1 MRAGSGS
8 VTCLREIP
16 AFAGITRFSR
26 ERREKTITNPK
37 PRIFYGWYILGVILL
52 TGLFAGP
59 TSQVFIGV
67 LVRPIGEDTGWS
79 ATAIAGAVTVGGI
92 LSGVGAP
99 FVGVLAD
106 RYSPRVLMTFGVVL
120 MGVSFFLIAAAPAVW
135 VLVLGYAIARG
146 IAQNMIAGVV
156 PRVVVVNWFRRMRGR
171 AIGLVGTAHP
181 VGTFVLGPAA
191 LLIIG
196 AGLGWRGVW
205 VIFGVAVIV
214 FLVLP
219 NALVIRRTPEEM
231 GLLPD
236 GDDATEAGG
245 QAAIEASAREAEQ
258 SWTLREAVRTPS
270 FALIILSI
278 VLTNYGGG
286 GLPFHM
292 PQIYGDQGLRE
303 AIGVAAVSMFAIS
316 GAFANTLWG
325 FLAERISERLLG
337 IFTMLMGTAL
347 ALGFQFVSH
356 PVAAVAYGILLG
368 IAARGEG
375 SILMILIANYY
386 GRRSY
391 GAISGLVQTALLGG
405 LALGPLIMSMIRES
419 TGSYLPVF
427 YSAAVTFTI
436 AAVLLALAVKP
447 KRPQR
452 APDAATA
459 TGGGTQP

>member
-1 MRAGSGS
+1 M
-8 VTCLREIP
+8 TTP
-16 AFAGITRFSR
+16 
-26 ERREKTITNPK
+26 NPK
-37 PRIFYGWYILGVILL
+37 PQRRIFYGWYILGVILL

-67 LVRPIGEDTGWS
+67 LVRPISEDTGWS
-79 ATAIAGAVTVGGI
+79 ATAIAGAVTVGGM

-99 FVGVLAD
+99 FVGLLAD
-106 RYSPRVLMTFGVVL
+106 RYSPRVLMTLGVVL
-120 MGVSFFLIAAAPAVW
+120 MAATFFLIAAAPAVW
-135 VLVLGYAIARG
+135 VLVVGYAIARG
-146 IAQNMIAGVV
+146 IAQNLIAGVV

-181 VGTFVLGPAA
+181 IGTFVLGPAA
-191 LLIIG
+191 LLIIS

-205 VIFGVAVIV
+205 VILGIAVIV

-236 GDDATEAGG
+236 GDEVTESGG
-245 QAAIEASAREAEQ
+245 QAAIEASAREAEE
-258 SWTLREAVRTPS
+258 SWTLREAIRTPS

-292 PQIYGDQGLRE
+292 PQIYADQGLRE

-356 PVAAVAYGILLG
+356 PVVAVGYGVLLG
-368 IAARGEG
+368 VAARGEG

-405 LALGPLIMSMIRES
+405 LALGPLIMSVIRES
-419 TGSYLPVF
+419 TGSYLSVF

-436 AAVLLALAVKP
+436 AAVLLSLAVKP

-452 APDAATA
+452 AVNAATA
-459 TGGGTQP
+459 MGGDAQP

>member
-1 MRAGSGS
+1 M
-8 VTCLREIP
+8 T
-16 AFAGITRFSR
+16 TT
-26 ERREKTITNPK
+26 KPK

-67 LVRPIGEDTGWS
+67 LVRPISEDTGWS

-92 LSGVGAP
+92 LAGIAAP
-99 FVGVLAD
+99 FVGLLAD
-106 RYSPRVLMTFGVVL
+106 RYSPRVLMTVGVVL
-120 MGVSFFLIAAAPAVW
+120 MAASFFLIAAAPAVW
-135 VLVLGYAIARG
+135 VLVLGYAVARG

-171 AIGLVGTAHP
+171 AIGLTGTAHP

-205 VIFGVAVIV
+205 VLFGVAVLV

-219 NALVIRRTPEEM
+219 TALVIRRTPEEM

-236 GDDATEAGG
+236 GDDATGAER
-245 QAAIEASAREAEQ
+245 AAAAAANAREAEQ
-258 SWTLREAVRTPS
+258 SWTFREALRTPS
-270 FALIILSI
+270 FTLIICSI
-278 VLTNYGGG
+278 ILTNYGGG

-292 PQIYGDQGLRE
+292 PQYYGQQGMAE
-303 AIGVAAVSMFAIS
+303 AVGVVAVSMFAIS

-337 IFTMLMGTAL
+337 VFTMLMGMAL
-347 ALGFQFVSH
+347 ALGFQFVTH
-356 PVAAVAYGILLG
+356 PAAAVGYGVLLG

-375 SILMILIANYY
+375 SILMILVANYY

-405 LALGPLIMSMIRES
+405 LALGPLIMSVIRES

-436 AAVLLALAVKP
+436 AAALLALAVKP
-447 KRPQR
+447 QRPQQPLTESQ
-452 APDAATA
+452 AM
-459 TGGGTQP
+459 GGA

>member
-1 MRAGSGS
+1 M
-8 VTCLREIP
+8 
-16 AFAGITRFSR
+16 
-26 ERREKTITNPK
+26 
-37 PRIFYGWYILGVILL
+37 
-52 TGLFAGP
+52 
-59 TSQVFIGV
+59 
-67 LVRPIGEDTGWS
+67 
-79 ATAIAGAVTVGGI
+79 TVGGI

-181 VGTFVLGPAA
+181 IGTFALGPVA

-196 AGLGWRGVW
+196 TGFGWRGVW
-205 VIFGVAVIV
+205 VLFGIAVIV

-219 NALVIRRTPEEM
+219 NALVIRRAPEEM

-258 SWTLREAVRTPS
+258 SWTFREAVRTPS
-270 FALIILSI
+270 FVLIILSI

-292 PQIYGDQGLRE
+292 PQIYADQGLRE

-337 IFTMLMGTAL
+337 IFTMLMGTVL
-347 ALGFQFVSH
+347 ALGFQFVSN

-368 IAARGEG
+368 VAARGEG
-375 SILMILIANYY
+375 SILMILVANYY

-405 LALGPLIMSMIRES
+405 LALGPFIMSVIRES

-427 YSAAVTFTI
+427 YSAAATFTI
-436 AAVLLALAVKP
+436 AAALLALAVKP

-452 APDAATA
+452 VPGDAAA

>member
-1 MRAGSGS
+1 M
-8 VTCLREIP
+8 TTP
-16 AFAGITRFSR
+16 
-26 ERREKTITNPK
+26 NPQPR

-67 LVRPIGEDTGWS
+67 LVRPISEDTGWS
-79 ATAIAGAVTVGGI
+79 ATAIAGAVTVGGM

-120 MGVSFFLIAAAPAVW
+120 MSASFFLIASAPAVW

-181 VGTFVLGPAA
+181 IGTFVLGPAA
-191 LLIIG
+191 LLIIS

-205 VIFGVAVIV
+205 VILGIAVIV

-236 GDDATEAGG
+236 GDDVTEAGG
-245 QAAIEASAREAEQ
+245 QAAREASAREAEE
-258 SWTLREAVRTPS
+258 SWTLREAIRTPS

-292 PQIYGDQGLRE
+292 PQYYADQGLRE

-337 IFTMLMGTAL
+337 IFTMLMGMAL
-347 ALGFQFVSH
+347 ALGFQFVSN
-356 PVAAVAYGILLG
+356 PVAAVGYGVLLG

-375 SILMILIANYY
+375 SILMILVANYY

-405 LALGPLIMSMIRES
+405 LALGPLIMSVIRES
-419 TGSYLPVF
+419 TGSYLSVF

-436 AAVLLALAVKP
+436 AAALLALAVKP

-452 APDAATA
+452 APNAAINA
-459 TGGGTQP
+459 GG

>member
-1 MRAGSGS
+1 M
-8 VTCLREIP
+8 
-16 AFAGITRFSR
+16 
-26 ERREKTITNPK
+26 
-37 PRIFYGWYILGVILL
+37 
-52 TGLFAGP
+52 
-59 TSQVFIGV
+59 
-67 LVRPIGEDTGWS
+67 
-79 ATAIAGAVTVGGI
+79 TVGGI

-181 VGTFVLGPAA
+181 IGTFALGPVA

-196 AGLGWRGVW
+196 TGFGWRGVW
-205 VIFGVAVIV
+205 VLFGIAVIV

-219 NALVIRRTPEEM
+219 NALVIRRAPEEM

-258 SWTLREAVRTPS
+258 SWTFREAVRTPS
-270 FALIILSI
+270 FVLIILSI

-292 PQIYGDQGLRE
+292 PQIYADQGLRE

-337 IFTMLMGTAL
+337 IFTMLMGTVL
-347 ALGFQFVSH
+347 ALGFQFVSN

-368 IAARGEG
+368 VAARGEG
-375 SILMILIANYY
+375 SILMILVANYY

-405 LALGPLIMSMIRES
+405 LALGPFIMSVIRES

-436 AAVLLALAVKP
+436 AAALLALAVKP

-452 APDAATA
+452 VPGDAAA

>member
-1 MRAGSGS
+1 MPAS
-8 VTCLREIP
+8 VLLTTP
-16 AFAGITRFSR
+16 
-26 ERREKTITNPK
+26 NPK
-37 PRIFYGWYILGVILL
+37 PQRRIFYGWYILGVILL

-59 TSQVFIGV
+59 TSQVFIGI
-67 LVRPIGEDTGWS
+67 LVDPISEDTGWS
-79 ATAIAGAVTVGGI
+79 ATAIAGAVTVGGV
-92 LSGVGAP
+92 LAGVGSP
-99 FVGVLAD
+99 LVGFLAD
-106 RYSPRVLMTFGVVL
+106 RYSPRVLMTLGVVL
-120 MGVSFFLIAAAPAVW
+120 MGASFFLIAAAPGVW
-135 VLVLGYAIARG
+135 VLMAGYAIARG

-156 PRVVVVNWFRRMRGR
+156 PRVVAVNWFRRMRGR

-181 VGTFVLGPAA
+181 IGTFVLGPVA
-191 LLIIG
+191 LLIIS
-196 AGLGWRGVW
+196 AGYNWRSVW
-205 VIFGVAVIV
+205 VVLGIAVIV

-219 NALVIRRTPEEM
+219 NALIIRRTPEEM

-236 GDDATEAGG
+236 GDDVTEAGG
-245 QAAIEASAREAEQ
+245 QAAVEASAREAAQ
-258 SWTLREAVRTPS
+258 SWTFREAMRTPS
-270 FALIILSI
+270 FVLILIAI

-292 PQIYGDQGLRE
+292 PQYYGQEGF
-303 AIGVAAVSMFAIS
+303 AVQIGVAAVSMFAIS

-347 ALGFQFVSH
+347 ALGFQFVSN
-356 PVAAVAYGILLG
+356 PVVAVAYGVLLG
-368 IAARGEG
+368 VASRGEG

-391 GAISGLVQTALLGG
+391 GAISGVVQTALLVG
-405 LALGPLIMSMIRES
+405 LALGPLIMSMVRES

-447 KRPQR
+447 KRPQH
-452 APDAATA
+452 APNAAINA
-459 TGGGTQP
+459 EGDSQP

>member
-1 MRAGSGS
+1 MS
-8 VTCLREIP
+8 VHLTTP
-16 AFAGITRFSR
+16 
-26 ERREKTITNPK
+26 NPK
-37 PRIFYGWYILGVILL
+37 PQRRIFYGWYILGVILL

-59 TSQVFIGV
+59 TSQVFIGI
-67 LVRPIGEDTGWS
+67 LVDPISDDTGWS
-79 ATAIAGAVTVGGI
+79 ATSIAGAVTVGGV
-92 LSGVGAP
+92 LAGVGAP
-99 FVGVLAD
+99 FVGLLAD
-106 RYSPRVLMTFGVVL
+106 RYNPRVLMTFGVVL
-120 MGVSFFLIAAAPAVW
+120 MGASFFLIASAPSVW
-135 VLVLGYAIARG
+135 VLVAGYAIARG

-181 VGTFVLGPAA
+181 VGTFVLGPVA

-196 AGLGWRGVW
+196 TGLGWRGVW
-205 VIFGVAVIV
+205 VIFGIAVIV
-214 FLVLP
+214 LLVLP

-236 GDDATEAGG
+236 GDDVTEAGG
-245 QAAIEASAREAEQ
+245 QAALEASAREAAQ
-258 SWTLREAVRTPS
+258 SWTFREAIRTPS
-270 FALIILSI
+270 FTLIIVSI

-292 PQIYGDQGLRE
+292 PQYYGEEGFAVE
-303 AIGVAAVSMFAIS
+303 IGVAAVSMFAIS

-337 IFTMLMGTAL
+337 VFTMLMGTAL
-347 ALGFQFVSH
+347 ALGFQFVAH
-356 PVAAVAYGILLG
+356 PAVAVGYGILLG

-391 GAISGLVQTALLGG
+391 GAISGLVQTALLVG
-405 LALGPLIMSMIRES
+405 LALGPFIMSVIRES
-419 TGSYLPVF
+419 TGSYLAVF

-447 KRPQR
+447 KRPQ
-452 APDAATA
+452 PTTNTAAA
-459 TGGGTQP
+459 TGGNPQP

>member
-1 MRAGSGS
+1 M
-8 VTCLREIP
+8 TTP
-16 AFAGITRFSR
+16 
-26 ERREKTITNPK
+26 NPK
-37 PRIFYGWYILGVILL
+37 PQRRIFYGWYILGVILL

-59 TSQVFIGV
+59 TSQVFIGI
-67 LVRPIGEDTGWS
+67 LVNPISDDTGWS
-79 ATAIAGAVTVGGI
+79 ATSIAGAVTVGGV
-92 LSGVGAP
+92 LAGVGAP
-99 FVGVLAD
+99 FVGLLAD
-106 RYSPRVLMTFGVVL
+106 RYNPRVLMTFGVVL
-120 MGVSFFLIAAAPAVW
+120 MGASFFLIASAPSVW
-135 VLVLGYAIARG
+135 VLVAGYAIARG

-181 VGTFVLGPAA
+181 VGTFVLGPVA

-196 AGLGWRGVW
+196 TGLGWRGVW
-205 VIFGVAVIV
+205 VIFGIAVIV
-214 FLVLP
+214 LLVLP

-236 GDDATEAGG
+236 GDDVTEAGG
-245 QAAIEASAREAEQ
+245 QAALEASAREAAQ
-258 SWTLREAVRTPS
+258 SWTFREAIRTPS
-270 FALIILSI
+270 FTLIIVSI

-292 PQIYGDQGLRE
+292 PQYYGEEGFAVE
-303 AIGVAAVSMFAIS
+303 IGVAAVSMFAIS

-337 IFTMLMGTAL
+337 VFTMLMGTAL
-347 ALGFQFVSH
+347 ALGFQFVAH
-356 PVAAVAYGILLG
+356 PAVAVGYGILLG

-391 GAISGLVQTALLGG
+391 GAISGLVQTALLVG
-405 LALGPLIMSMIRES
+405 LALGPFIMSVIRES
-419 TGSYLPVF
+419 TGSYLAVF

-447 KRPQR
+447 KRPL
-452 APDAATA
+452 PTTNTAAA
-459 TGGGTQP
+459 TGGNPQP

>member
-1 MRAGSGS
+1 MS
-8 VTCLREIP
+8 VHLTTP
-16 AFAGITRFSR
+16 
-26 ERREKTITNPK
+26 NPK
-37 PRIFYGWYILGVILL
+37 PQRRIFYGWYILGVILL

-59 TSQVFIGV
+59 TSQVFIGI
-67 LVRPIGEDTGWS
+67 LVDPISQDTGWS
-79 ATAIAGAVTVGGI
+79 PTSIAGAVTVGGV
-92 LSGVGAP
+92 LAGVGAP
-99 FVGVLAD
+99 FVGLLAD
-106 RYSPRVLMTFGVVL
+106 RYNPRVLMTFGVVL
-120 MGVSFFLIAAAPAVW
+120 MGASFFLIASAPSVW
-135 VLVLGYAIARG
+135 VLVAGYAIARG

-181 VGTFVLGPAA
+181 VGTFVLGPVA

-196 AGLGWRGVW
+196 TGLGWRGVW
-205 VIFGVAVIV
+205 VIFGIAVIV
-214 FLVLP
+214 LLVLP

-236 GDDATEAGG
+236 GDDVTEAGG
-245 QAAIEASAREAEQ
+245 QAALEASAREAAQ
-258 SWTLREAVRTPS
+258 SWTFREAIRTPS
-270 FALIILSI
+270 FTLIIVSI

-292 PQIYGDQGLRE
+292 PQYYGEEGFAVE
-303 AIGVAAVSMFAIS
+303 IGVAAVSMFAIS

-337 IFTMLMGTAL
+337 VFTMLMGTAL
-347 ALGFQFVSH
+347 ALGFQFVAH
-356 PVAAVAYGILLG
+356 PAVAVGYGILLG

-391 GAISGLVQTALLGG
+391 GAISGLVQTALLVG
-405 LALGPLIMSMIRES
+405 LALGPFIMSVIRES
-419 TGSYLPVF
+419 TGSYLAVF

-447 KRPQR
+447 KRPQ
-452 APDAATA
+452 PTTNTAAA
-459 TGGGTQP
+459 TGGNPQP

>member
-1 MRAGSGS
+1 M
-8 VTCLREIP
+8 
-16 AFAGITRFSR
+16 
-26 ERREKTITNPK
+26 
-37 PRIFYGWYILGVILL
+37 
-52 TGLFAGP
+52 
-59 TSQVFIGV
+59 
-67 LVRPIGEDTGWS
+67 
-79 ATAIAGAVTVGGI
+79 TVGGI

-181 VGTFVLGPAA
+181 IGTFALGPVA

-196 AGLGWRGVW
+196 SGFGWRGVW
-205 VIFGVAVIV
+205 VLFGIAVIV

-219 NALVIRRTPEEM
+219 NALVIRRAPEEM

-258 SWTLREAVRTPS
+258 SWTFREAVRTPS
-270 FALIILSI
+270 FVLIILSI

-292 PQIYGDQGLRE
+292 PQIYADQGLRE

-337 IFTMLMGTAL
+337 IFTMLMGTVL
-347 ALGFQFVSH
+347 ALGFQFVSN

-375 SILMILIANYY
+375 SILMILVANYY

-405 LALGPLIMSMIRES
+405 LALGPFIMSVIRES

-436 AAVLLALAVKP
+436 AAALLALAVKP

-452 APDAATA
+452 VPGDAAA

>member
-1 MRAGSGS
+1 MS
-8 VTCLREIP
+8 VHLTTP
-16 AFAGITRFSR
+16 
-26 ERREKTITNPK
+26 NPK
-37 PRIFYGWYILGVILL
+37 PQRRIFYGWYILGVILL

-59 TSQVFIGV
+59 TSQVFIGI
-67 LVRPIGEDTGWS
+67 LVNPISDDTGWS
-79 ATAIAGAVTVGGI
+79 ATSIAGAVTVGGV
-92 LSGVGAP
+92 LAGVGAP
-99 FVGVLAD
+99 FVGLLAD
-106 RYSPRVLMTFGVVL
+106 RYNPRVLMTFGVVL
-120 MGVSFFLIAAAPAVW
+120 MGASFFLIASAPSVW
-135 VLVLGYAIARG
+135 VLVAGYAIARG

-181 VGTFVLGPAA
+181 VGTFVLGPVA

-196 AGLGWRGVW
+196 TGLGWRGVW
-205 VIFGVAVIV
+205 VIFGIAVIV
-214 FLVLP
+214 LLVLP

-236 GDDATEAGG
+236 GDDVTEAGG
-245 QAAIEASAREAEQ
+245 QAALEASAREAAQ
-258 SWTLREAVRTPS
+258 SWTFREAIRTPS
-270 FALIILSI
+270 FTLIIVSI

-292 PQIYGDQGLRE
+292 PQYYGEEGFAVE
-303 AIGVAAVSMFAIS
+303 IGVAAVSMFAIS

-337 IFTMLMGTAL
+337 VFTMLMGTAL
-347 ALGFQFVSH
+347 ALGFQFVAH
-356 PVAAVAYGILLG
+356 PAVAVGYGILLG

-391 GAISGLVQTALLGG
+391 GAISGLVQTALLVG
-405 LALGPLIMSMIRES
+405 LALGPFIMSVIRES
-419 TGSYLPVF
+419 TGSYLAVF

-447 KRPQR
+447 KRPLPTTN
-452 APDAATA
+452 AAAT
-459 TGGGTQP
+459 TGGNPQP

>member
-1 MRAGSGS
+1 MRDSR
-8 VTCLREIP
+8 LR
-16 AFAGITRFSR
+16 GND
-26 ERREKTITNPK
+26 ERRTITNPK
-37 PRIFYGWYILGVILL
+37 PQRRIFYGWYILGVILL

-59 TSQVFIGV
+59 TSQVFIGI
-67 LVRPIGEDTGWS
+67 LVDPISQDTGWS
-79 ATAIAGAVTVGGI
+79 PTSIAGAVTVGGV
-92 LSGVGAP
+92 LAGVGAP
-99 FVGVLAD
+99 FVGLLAD
-106 RYSPRVLMTFGVVL
+106 RYNPRVLMTFGVVL
-120 MGVSFFLIAAAPAVW
+120 MGASFFLIASAPSVW
-135 VLVLGYAIARG
+135 VLVAGYAIARG

-181 VGTFVLGPAA
+181 VGTFVLGPVA

-196 AGLGWRGVW
+196 TGLGWRGVW
-205 VIFGVAVIV
+205 VIFGIAVIV
-214 FLVLP
+214 LLVLP

-236 GDDATEAGG
+236 GDDVTEAGG
-245 QAAIEASAREAEQ
+245 QAALEASAREAAQ
-258 SWTLREAVRTPS
+258 SWTFREAIRTPS
-270 FALIILSI
+270 FTLIIVSI

-292 PQIYGDQGLRE
+292 PQYYGEEGFAVE
-303 AIGVAAVSMFAIS
+303 IGVAAVSMFAIS

-337 IFTMLMGTAL
+337 VFTMLMGTAL
-347 ALGFQFVSH
+347 ALGFQFVAH
-356 PVAAVAYGILLG
+356 PAVAVGYGILLG

-391 GAISGLVQTALLGG
+391 GAISGLVQTALLVG
-405 LALGPLIMSMIRES
+405 LALGPFIMSVIRES
-419 TGSYLPVF
+419 TGSYLAVF

-447 KRPQR
+447 KRPQ
-452 APDAATA
+452 PMTNTAAA
-459 TGGGTQP
+459 TGGNPQP

>member
-1 MRAGSGS
+1 M
-8 VTCLREIP
+8 TTP
-16 AFAGITRFSR
+16 
-26 ERREKTITNPK
+26 NPK
-37 PRIFYGWYILGVILL
+37 PQRRIFYGWYILGVILL

-59 TSQVFIGV
+59 TSQVFIGI
-67 LVRPIGEDTGWS
+67 LVDPISDDTGWS
-79 ATAIAGAVTVGGI
+79 ATSIAGAVTVGGV
-92 LSGVGAP
+92 LAGVGAP
-99 FVGVLAD
+99 FVGLLAD

-120 MGVSFFLIAAAPAVW
+120 MGASFFLIASAPSVW
-135 VLVLGYAIARG
+135 VLVAGYAIARG

-181 VGTFVLGPAA
+181 VGTFVLGPVA

-196 AGLGWRGVW
+196 TGLGWRGVW
-205 VIFGVAVIV
+205 VIFGIAVIV
-214 FLVLP
+214 LLVLP

-236 GDDATEAGG
+236 GDDVTEAGG
-245 QAAIEASAREAEQ
+245 QAALEASAREAAQ
-258 SWTLREAVRTPS
+258 SWTFREAIRTPS
-270 FALIILSI
+270 FTLIIVSI

-292 PQIYGDQGLRE
+292 PQYYGEEGFAVE
-303 AIGVAAVSMFAIS
+303 IGVAAVSMFAIS

-337 IFTMLMGTAL
+337 VFTMLMGTAL
-347 ALGFQFVSH
+347 ALGFQFVAH
-356 PVAAVAYGILLG
+356 PAVAVGYGILLG

-391 GAISGLVQTALLGG
+391 GAISGLVQTALLVG
-405 LALGPLIMSMIRES
+405 LALGPFIMSVIRES
-419 TGSYLPVF
+419 TGSYLAVF

-447 KRPQR
+447 KRPQ
-452 APDAATA
+452 PTTNTAAA
-459 TGGGTQP
+459 TGGNPQP

>member
-1 MRAGSGS
+1 M
-8 VTCLREIP
+8 TTPNL
-16 AFAGITRFSR
+16 
-26 ERREKTITNPK
+26 K
-37 PRIFYGWYILGVILL
+37 PQRRIFYGWYILGVILL

-67 LVRPIGEDTGWS
+67 LVRPISEDTGWS

-120 MGVSFFLIAAAPAVW
+120 MAGTFFLIAAAPTVW

-181 VGTFVLGPAA
+181 IGTFVLGPAA
-191 LLIIG
+191 LLIIS

-205 VIFGVAVIV
+205 VILGVAVIV

-258 SWTLREAVRTPS
+258 SWTLGEAVRTPS

-292 PQIYGDQGLRE
+292 PQIYADEGLRE

-337 IFTMLMGTAL
+337 IFTMLMGTVL
-347 ALGFQFVSH
+347 ALCFPFVSH
-356 PVAAVAYGILLG
+356 PVAAVAYGVLLG

-375 SILMILIANYY
+375 SILMILVANYY

-405 LALGPLIMSMIRES
+405 LALGPLIMSVIRES

-452 APDAATA
+452 ASNAATA
-459 TGGGTQP
+459 TGGGTQS

>member
-1 MRAGSGS
+1 M
-8 VTCLREIP
+8 TTP
-16 AFAGITRFSR
+16 
-26 ERREKTITNPK
+26 NPK
-37 PRIFYGWYILGVILL
+37 PQRRIFYGWYILGVILL

-59 TSQVFIGV
+59 TSQVFIGI
-67 LVRPIGEDTGWS
+67 LVDPISDDTGWS
-79 ATAIAGAVTVGGI
+79 ATSIAGAVTVGGV
-92 LSGVGAP
+92 LAGVGAP
-99 FVGVLAD
+99 FVGLLAD

-120 MGVSFFLIAAAPAVW
+120 MGASFFLIASAPSVW
-135 VLVLGYAIARG
+135 VLVAGYAIARG

-181 VGTFVLGPAA
+181 VGTFVLGPVA

-196 AGLGWRGVW
+196 TGLGWRGVW
-205 VIFGVAVIV
+205 VIFGIAVIV
-214 FLVLP
+214 LLVLP

-236 GDDATEAGG
+236 GDDVTEAGG
-245 QAAIEASAREAEQ
+245 RAALEASAREAAQ
-258 SWTLREAVRTPS
+258 SWTFHEAIRTPS
-270 FALIILSI
+270 FTLIIVSI

-292 PQIYGDQGLRE
+292 PQYYGEEGFAVE
-303 AIGVAAVSMFAIS
+303 IGVAAVSMFAIS

-337 IFTMLMGTAL
+337 VFTMLMGTAL
-347 ALGFQFVSH
+347 ALGFQFVAH
-356 PVAAVAYGILLG
+356 PAVAVGYGILLG

-391 GAISGLVQTALLGG
+391 GAISGLVQTALLVG
-405 LALGPLIMSMIRES
+405 LALGPFIMSVIRES
-419 TGSYLPVF
+419 TGSYLAVF

-447 KRPQR
+447 KRPQ
-452 APDAATA
+452 PTTNTAAA
-459 TGGGTQP
+459 TGGNPQP

>member
-1 MRAGSGS
+1 M
-8 VTCLREIP
+8 TTP
-16 AFAGITRFSR
+16 
-26 ERREKTITNPK
+26 NPK
-37 PRIFYGWYILGVILL
+37 PQRRIFYGWYILGVILL

-67 LVRPIGEDTGWS
+67 LVRPISEDTGWS

-92 LSGVGAP
+92 LSGIGAP
-99 FVGVLAD
+99 FVGLLAD
-106 RYSPRVLMTFGVVL
+106 RYSPRVLMTLGVVL
-120 MGVSFFLIAAAPAVW
+120 MASTFFLIAAAPAVW
-135 VLVLGYAIARG
+135 VLVVGYAVARG
-146 IAQNMIAGVV
+146 IAQNLIAGVV

-181 VGTFVLGPAA
+181 IGTFVLGPAA
-191 LLIIG
+191 LLIIS

-205 VIFGVAVIV
+205 VILGIAVIV

-236 GDDATEAGG
+236 GDEVTESGG
-245 QAAIEASAREAEQ
+245 RAAVEASAREAEE
-258 SWTLREAVRTPS
+258 SWTLREAIRTPS

-292 PQIYGDQGLRE
+292 PQIYADQGLRE

-337 IFTMLMGTAL
+337 IFTMLMGMAL
-347 ALGFQFVSH
+347 ALGFQFISH
-356 PVAAVAYGILLG
+356 PVAAVGYGILLG

-375 SILMILIANYY
+375 SILMILIANYF

-405 LALGPLIMSMIRES
+405 LALGPLIMSVIRES
-419 TGSYLPVF
+419 TGSYEAVF

-452 APDAATA
+452 APTTA
-459 TGGGTQP
+459 INAGGDPEL